1 MRRIECVCSGCGA
14 HLGHLFND
22 GPKPTSLR
30 YCINAASIEFE
41 AEKKK

>member
-22 GPKPTSLR
+22 GPAPTYSR
-30 YCINAASIEFE
+30 FCINSVSIKLESE
-41 AEKKK
+41 